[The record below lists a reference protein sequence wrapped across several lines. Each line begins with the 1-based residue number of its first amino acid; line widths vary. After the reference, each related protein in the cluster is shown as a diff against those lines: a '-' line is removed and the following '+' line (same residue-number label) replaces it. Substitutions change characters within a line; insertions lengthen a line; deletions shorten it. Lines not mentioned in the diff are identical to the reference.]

1 MRGIV
6 ELEVLR
12 EIQHQIGWQL
22 PVQAFF
28 DLIVGTRCVLR
39 VSSPILTDYHSTG
52 GIIALAFGVKEWSI
66 KKCIDK
72 FRRLCR
78 VAFTRKIMHTI
89 PIFKWIIAL
98 KLASKYRTKPLRS
111 TLRSNFGEQPLF
123 GNSGKS
129 RASYHSARIAVTATN
144 ESGTKAIILANY
156 SRNNDEHTEQRPG
169 EYEFLRP
176 DRPEQ
181 ELKVWQAAAA
191 TSAAPTYFK
200 PFMHEATK
208 RTYLDGAIYH
218 NNPVRLAQ
226 RESKLLWPDVANRDP
241 DIFLSIGTGQHEVFR
256 HHNAQDL
263 GRNDPWR

>member
-12 EIQHQIGWQL
+12 AIQYQLGWQL

-28 DLIVGTRCVLR
+28 DLIVGTRCVFR
-39 VSSPILTDYHSTG
+39 VSSLTCPDRYSTG
-52 GIIALAFGVKEWSI
+52 GIIALAFGVKNWSI
-66 KKCIDK
+66 KRCIDK

-78 VAFTRKIMHTI
+78 IAFTLKVIHTMPLLKYI
-89 PIFKWIIAL
+89 TAL
-98 KLASKYRTKPLRS
+98 KLAPKYRTKPLRDA
-111 TLRSNFGEQPLF
+111 LKSNFGEQPLS
-123 GNSGKS
+123 GNSGRS

-144 ESGTKAIILANY
+144 EAGTKAIIMANY
-156 SRNNDEHTEQRPG
+156 SRKTEQRPG

-181 ELKVWQAAAA
+181 ELTVWQAAAA

-218 NNPVRLAQ
+218 NNPVRLAH
-226 RESKLLWPDVANRDP
+226 RERKLLWPDIANRDP
-241 DIFLSIGTGQHEVFR
+241 DIFLSIGTGQHEALR
-256 HHNAQDL
+256 ARDS
-263 GRNDPWR
+263 RNLLAKSDPSR